1 MDPLY
6 KANDTGGKKAAMR
19 NRNPVLRK
27 MNEDRKNQGKG
38 KLTKTNDLSM
48 VCSPAIFRSTVH
60 GKKLEGSCYT
70 DKVIL
75 RIRDE
80 YNREKDPAA
89 KIRETDPTAVWR
101 RLKELLTGCE
111 KEDCW
116 LSEIKDP
123 VLRKQLDRFIFA
135 PDKPP
140 EWKKNPTEWLSNYDI
155 LGVLEQ
161 YEAAYPEFEFIGP
174 TSIDFDSK
182 LKTGECV
189 EAELC
194 SIDVPKLVR
203 SGKRKIAAVFN
214 LDKHDEPGSHWVSLF
229 VDADAEL
236 VFYFDSANN
245 GTPPQINALIDRIQA
260 QIAKDMPTARKNQK
274 FQYVRNK
281 VTHQHNNTECGM
293 YSLFF
298 IITMLTG
305 QSEINKGANTN
316 MNMQDRLN
324 LFAKHRI
331 PDKFMVDY
339 RNKYFNGGARRQ
351 SETRTR
357 RARRKSDARTR
368 RARTRRKPG
377 KRRTHKNENVF

>member
-1 MDPLY
+1 MDPLHTY
-6 KANDTGGKKAAMR
+6 NDTGGKKAAMR
-19 NRNPVLRK
+19 NRNP
-27 MNEDRKNQGKG
+27 
-38 KLTKTNDLSM
+38 TKKHDLSM

-75 RIRDE
+75 KIRNE

-89 KIRETDPTAVWR
+89 KILETDPTAVWR
-101 RLKELLTGCE
+101 RLKELLTGCA

-182 LKTGECV
+182 LKDGACV

-194 SIDVPKLVR
+194 AIDVPKLVR
-203 SGKRKIAAVFN
+203 SGKSKIAAVFN

-229 VDADAEL
+229 IDADAKL

-245 GTPPQINALIDRIQA
+245 RTPPQIKGLIDRIQA
-260 QIAKDMPTARKNQK
+260 QIAKDMPTTRKDQK
-274 FQYVRNK
+274 FQYVRNT

-305 QSEINKGANTN
+305 QSELNKNKNAN
-316 MNMQDRLN
+316 MNMQDRLT
-324 LFAKHRI
+324 LFTKNRI
-331 PDKFMVDY
+331 PDKFMVGY
-339 RNKYFNGGARRQ
+339 RNKYFNGGKI
-351 SETRTR
+351 TI
-357 RARRKSDARTR
+357 RKTG
-368 RARTRRKPG
+368 TKRKTG
-377 KRRTHKNENVF
+377 KRRTQKK